1 MFMQEATEQP
11 KKADARSGRLR
22 PDRVAV
28 VSAVS
33 RGGSQA
39 LPMSCKSLSGSLT
52 SFVDGLKGTTMTD
65 APMPVTGFSMDI
77 AMSEDGQTMVALLT
91 LETGELAFEFAINE
105 EGAEVMVENLQQ
117 FLGMCSGTAQ

>member
-1 MFMQEATEQP
+1 
-11 KKADARSGRLR
+11 
-22 PDRVAV
+22 
-28 VSAVS
+28 
-33 RGGSQA
+33 
-39 LPMSCKSLSGSLT
+39 
-52 SFVDGLKGTTMTD
+52 MTD